1 MKVLTMH
8 EKFEP
13 LFKPN
18 RPPEEMAKYDDPIYK
33 AQLIKRM
40 LSGEIVKTSEFGA
53 KTL

>member
-18 RPPEEMAKYDDPIYK
+18 RPPEEMAKYRRYRPYLGKRQFRVATYYSKKDRAKYK
-33 AQLIKRM
+33 R
-40 LSGEIVKTSEFGA
+40 
-53 KTL
+53 